1 MLKEKIEQVLNLLI
15 EIEEYADEI
24 PVMQSNLDSRL
35 SDINHYIENNSLKT
49 GECYRAVK
57 LIHELRGERRKVNN
71 DWEIMRTFKQNEQKL
86 QSHGGREMLR
96 AEINKMYDRL
106 NKDYNNRVYKEDEL
120 KNILQG
126 RDPDYSVFSLCGD
139 KNDDTESSEAVE
151 ICDGE

>member
-1 MLKEKIEQVLNLLI
+1 MLKEKLYQVLDLLI
-15 EIEEYADEI
+15 EIEEYAEEI

-49 GECYRAVK
+49 GECYRAIK
-57 LIHELRGERRKVNN
+57 LIHELRQERRKVNN

-96 AEINKMYDRL
+96 TEINKVMDRL
-106 NKDYNNRVYKEDEL
+106 DKDYNNRVYKEDEL
-120 KNILQG
+120 KNLLNG